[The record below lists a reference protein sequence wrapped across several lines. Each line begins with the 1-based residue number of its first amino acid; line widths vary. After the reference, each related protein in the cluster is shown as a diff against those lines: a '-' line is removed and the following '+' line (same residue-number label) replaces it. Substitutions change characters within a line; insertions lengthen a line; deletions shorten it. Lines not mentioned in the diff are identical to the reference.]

1 MSRSPSSLL
10 FLLILGL
17 SVALVLW
24 WTIFQVHASGE
35 LAAAGQALIAGDIE
49 GAAHALGAADAADLA
64 VVAQRR
70 RWMFGS
76 EGTVFGLTLL
86 GAGWL
91 YTASVRREAKLRTA
105 QDRFL
110 AAATHELKTPL
121 ATIVLLLES
130 LRDGRLPDD
139 KRARYLATGLLEAE
153 RLERGLDNVLM
164 AAGLRTTAKATRPQP
179 GDLVSDVRQ
188 AVQAMQPRALATQ
201 VEIRTELPGNLAL
214 RRDAAAMQMVLR
226 NLLDNAVKY
235 SPAGGVVHVELQ
247 RREDEARIVVRDAG
261 RGMDADELQHAFTP
275 FWRGS
280 DNATGGSGL
289 GLHLVRELVLAHGG
303 AVSVHSDGRGR
314 GCEIAVRL
322 PLGRTE

>member
-17 SVALVLW
+17 SVALVVW
-24 WTIFQVHASGE
+24 WTIFQVQASGE
-35 LAAAGQALIAGDIE
+35 LAAAGQALIDGDIE
-49 GAAHALGAADAADLA
+49 GAAHALGARNATDLA
-64 VVAQRR
+64 AVAQRR

-76 EGTVFGLTLL
+76 EGVVFGLTLL

-91 YTASVRREAKLRTA
+91 YTASMRREAKLRTA

-110 AAATHELKTPL
+110 AGATHELKTPL

-139 KRARYLATGLLEAE
+139 KRGRYLASGLLEAE
-153 RLERGLDNVLM
+153 RLERGLDNVLT
-164 AAGLRTTAKATRPQP
+164 AAGLRTTTKAARPQA
-179 GDLVSDVRQ
+179 GDLVADVQQ
-188 AVQAMQPRALATQ
+188 AVQAMQPRALAAQ
-201 VEIRTELPGNLAL
+201 VEIRTELPPALPL
-214 RRDAAAMQMVLR
+214 RRDAAALQMVLR

-235 SPAGGVVHVELQ
+235 SSAGGQVLVEAQ
-247 RREDEARIVVRDAG
+247 QQATEAVVRVRDGG
-261 RGMDADELQHAFTP
+261 RGMDGDELQHAFTP

-280 DNATGGSGL
+280 DHATGGSGL

-303 AVSVHSDGRGR
+303 AVGVHSDGRGR
-314 GCEIAVRL
+314 GCEVVVRL